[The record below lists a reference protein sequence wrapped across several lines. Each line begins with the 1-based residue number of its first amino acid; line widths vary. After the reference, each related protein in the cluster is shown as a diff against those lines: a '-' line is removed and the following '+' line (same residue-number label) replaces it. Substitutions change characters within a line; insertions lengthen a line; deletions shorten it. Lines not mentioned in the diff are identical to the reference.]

1 MDKKDHEKG
10 RLASDEIEFLKAGK
24 VVDSLIKTLKNIM
37 IYPEDNPIPAEQ
49 KRRFFEKFS
58 EFLDDYGELSLEV
71 RYAQLHY
78 KGHMIYQDYNE
89 KEGLAHSM
97 HQAGISAITFKE
109 GLILNELSDLLNVL
123 RDGFALNSLED
134 DLVTLLWEYD
144 FDHISYKV
152 IDEFLEEEPDI
163 PLLDHRV
170 SDFKKLDDASS
181 VYYSEV
187 NLPGEKRGEEQEA
200 EQIKVQKSFQNAKV
214 FVEEDVLKI
223 DQLLKKDESYQGM
236 EEVLSVVEEVFSADQ
251 ELPEFNDA
259 VKVVEKSL
267 DRLLESGEFKSSFRI
282 VQLMHELAE
291 GYKEKFP
298 KRSAR
303 LAETVNR
310 AGDSERI
317 KLITSVLN
325 KEENP
330 SLKWAKAYLS
340 SLHWNSIFNILN
352 MLGELNT
359 YPARKLVCDVLAGF
373 GTEHF
378 DMVARGISDHRWYVV
393 RNVVAILGRIG
404 DPRAIPHLKETIKC
418 DELQV
423 RRETI
428 RALELIG
435 GPDAARV
442 LLSAVDDPSPRLRA
456 KTFSLLGKLGEKIA
470 TEPLLQ
476 ITKSRGF
483 KEKSEEEKKAVLFSL
498 AAIGKDEVVETLKK
512 TAKKRSWFGRE
523 KDQETK
529 IATIKALGSINT
541 MLAQRALEELCQK
554 GKKQLREISKRT
566 LERRNRET
574 AKQDAAS

>member
-1 MDKKDHEKG
+1 MDKTDHEEG
-10 RLASDEIEFLKAGK
+10 RLASDEIEILKAGK
-24 VVDSLIKTLKNIM
+24 VVDLLIKTLKNIM

-58 EFLDDYGELSLEV
+58 EFLDDYGELSLAI

-97 HQAGISAITFKE
+97 HQAGISEITFKQ
-109 GLILNELSDLLNVL
+109 GLTLNQLSDLLNVL
-123 RDGFALNSLED
+123 RDGFVLSSLQD

-144 FDHISYKV
+144 FDHVSYKV
-152 IDEFLEEEPDI
+152 IDEFLEEVPEI
-163 PLLDHRV
+163 PLLDHTF

-187 NLPGEKRGEEQEA
+187 NLPGQKGAEEQKE

-214 FVEEDVLKI
+214 FVEEEVLKI
-223 DQLLKKDESYQGM
+223 DHLLKKDESYQGM
-236 EEVLSVVEEVFSADQ
+236 EEVLSVIEEVFSP
-251 ELPEFNDA
+251 EEEFPEFNDT
-259 VKVVEKSL
+259 VKVVERSL
-267 DRLLESGEFKSSFRI
+267 DRLLENGELKSSFRI
-282 VQLMHELAE
+282 VQLMQELAE
-291 GYKEKFP
+291 SYKEKSP

-303 LAETVNR
+303 LAETVHR

-352 MLGELNT
+352 MLGELNS
-359 YPARKLVCDVLAGF
+359 YPARRIACDVLAGF

-393 RNVVAILGRIG
+393 RNVVGILGRIG
-404 DPRAIPHLKETIKC
+404 DPRAIPHLKETIKY

-428 RALELIG
+428 RTLELIG
-435 GPDAARV
+435 GPEAARV
-442 LLSAVDDPSPRLRA
+442 LFLAVDDPSPRLRT
-456 KTFSLLGKLGEKIA
+456 KTFNLLGKLGEKIA

-476 ITKSRGF
+476 ITKSKDF
-483 KEKSEEEKKAVLFSL
+483 KEKSEEEKKAILFSL
-498 AAIGKDEVVETLKK
+498 AAIGKDEVVEALKK
-512 TAKKRSWFGRE
+512 TAKKRTWFGRE

-529 IATIKALGSINT
+529 ILAIKALGSINT
-541 MLAQRALEELCQK
+541 MRAQRALEELCQK

-574 AKQDAAS
+574 